1 MCKSYYH
8 LAIDCPGN
16 WGRRTLA
23 QRTPRREEPVVEEP
37 PLRSEDEHDM
47 DNSDESSEEHTET
60 SENSSEVLSDETVHE
75 VDEEASIAEVSDD
88 IEQFTSSESDT
99 DSLQHQRKRGA
110 ARESHVKKKSRTEE
124 KPP

>member
-1 MCKSYYH
+1 
-8 LAIDCPGN
+8 
-16 WGRRTLA
+16 
-23 QRTPRREEPVVEEP
+23 
-37 PLRSEDEHDM
+37 M

-60 SENSSEVLSDETVHE
+60 SENSSEVLSDDTVHK

-88 IEQFTSSESDT
+88 IELFTSSESDT
-99 DSLQHQRKRGA
+99 DSLHHQRKRGA